1 MGKRK
6 HSATINQKTTKYN
19 EMIPSMFNWLTPDI
33 QKIRAEELDKAT
45 KK

>member
-1 MGKRK
+1 MNKRK
-6 HSATINQKTTKYN
+6 KLSILNEKTTKSN
-19 EMIPSMFNWLTPDI
+19 EMVASMFNWLTPDI